1 MKRNV
6 VRYKTD
12 PARSQENKRLIEQVF
27 AELQAKAPAGVRY
40 AALALEDGTFIHIVE
55 TEDGAATP
63 IPSLDAFAAF
73 QNGIG
78 ERCIEKPVAG
88 SAVIVGNYRMLADG

>member
-12 PARSQENKRLIEQVF
+12 PARIEENKRLIEQVF
-27 AELQAKAPAGVRY
+27 AELNAKSPEGVRY
-40 AALALEDGTFIHIVE
+40 AALALDDGTFVHIVE

-63 IPSLDAFAAF
+63 IPSLDAFRAF
-73 QNGIG
+73 QSGI
-78 ERCIEKPVAG
+78 EDRCVEKPVAG
-88 SAVIVGNYRMLADG
+88 AAAIVGNYRMFG

>member
-12 PARSQENKRLIEQVF
+12 PARIEENKRLIEQVF
-27 AELQAKAPAGVRY
+27 AELQAKSPAGVRY

-55 TEDGAATP
+55 TDDGAAMP
-63 IPSLDAFAAF
+63 IPSLAAFAAF
-73 QNGIG
+73 QNGIAD
-78 ERCIEKPVAG
+78 RCVEAPVAG
-88 SAVIVGNYRMLADG
+88 SAVIVGNYRMLG